1 MVVRNSKE
9 GRATRILT
17 TLRQWERWAPLSMAD
32 GGETLPL
39 GGGISNW
46 VVVSKAVGGA
56 LTTITSQV
64 GLVWAPSMSAGVLQL
79 HEASNLQLLC
89 VLPAAK
95 VSSMHS
101 SLLTLLT
108 WCFDRLVL
116 IMALLSGLH
125 LEA

>member
-1 MVVRNSKE
+1 MLGIGPLTVVRNSKE

-39 GGGISNW
+39 GGGISNL

-79 HEASNLQLLC
+79 HEVPKLQICACCPLST
-89 VLPAAK
+89 LPACT
-95 VSSMHS
+95 HH
-101 SLLTLLT
+101 
-108 WCFDRLVL
+108 C
-116 IMALLSGLH
+116 
-125 LEA
+125 